1 MEHDGN
7 QAEIFYGVSPID
19 RRPDGGRQS
28 ESWKLAPIFGGGQ
41 PHHLGSSHPACRV
54 YV

>member
-1 MEHDGN
+1 MEYAGD
-7 QAEIFYGVSPID
+7 QVEIFDGVSPVD

-41 PHHLGSSHPACRV
+41 PHHMGSSYPECRV
-54 YV
+54 CI